1 MKKRKLYISLLL
13 AASLLTTTGC
23 NDFLDRNLQGSL
35 TQEEITT
42 PEYVDNLVIAAYAY
56 MVTGQDMNAPFSL
69 WPYGNVRSDDAYKG
83 GLNSEDGSHFH
94 FLEIGK
100 GITTDNWAFD
110 DILNSATL

>member
-56 MVTGQDMNAPFSL
+56 MVTGQDMMPRSAFGRMEMSVRTTHTRADSTPKTAHTSTSL
-69 WPYGNVRSDDAYKG
+69 R
-83 GLNSEDGSHFH
+83 
-94 FLEIGK
+94 
-100 GITTDNWAFD
+100 
-110 DILNSATL
+110 